1 MSNPRAVTYRPM
13 TEGDLGATTY
23 VRRAAMESLDSGATP
38 SSWTPAFPRTQ
49 AHLLRTDP
57 DGCIIAEID
66 GVVVGFAQG
75 WVRGDIWFLAQ
86 LFVQPE
92 VHSLGIGGA
101 LLARAKVYGEA
112 RGARVFSVV
121 STAQPVSQALYM
133 RHGMFAI
140 GIGYRMTGDLAPLRQ
155 LPEPAATKKTI
166 VDLGVWQDSVAK
178 LDRSVFGAERRD
190 DHGWYLAGGA
200 STGSEASFGLTRD
213 GELVAYGYAIEDGG
227 HIAPIAAYEP
237 ADQLPMLRMSA
248 EWLLDREVGTGM
260 IWVLSQ
266 NSTMMSALL
275 DAGWRIG
282 AWTFLLASDPFAEFD
297 RYHPAGGILL

>member
-1 MSNPRAVTYRPM
+1 MSNPRAAAYRPM
-13 TEGDLGATTY
+13 TEADLGTVAY
-23 VRRAAMESLDSGATP
+23 VRKAALESIERRPAPPAWVP
-38 SSWTPAFPRTQ
+38 SSHPAI
-49 AHLLRTDP
+49 AHLLHTDP
-57 DGCIIAEID
+57 DGCIVAEID
-66 GVVVGFAQG
+66 GLVVGYAQA

-101 LLARAKVYGEA
+101 LLARAKAYGEA

-133 RHGMFAI
+133 RQGMFAI
-140 GIGYRMTGDLAPLRQ
+140 GIGYRMTGELEPLRK
-155 LPEPAATKKTI
+155 LPEAAATKKHI
-166 VDLGVWQDSVAK
+166 VDCSGWQDGMADI
-178 LDRSVFGAERRD
+178 DRQVLGAERRQ
-190 DHGWYLAGGA
+190 DHAWYLDGGA
-200 STGSEASFGLTRD
+200 SNGSAASFGLTRD
-213 GELVAYGYAIEDGG
+213 SELVAYGYAIEDGG
-227 HIAPIAAYEP
+227 YIAPIAAYEP

-248 EWLLDREVGTGM
+248 EWLLDREVGTGT

-266 NSTMMSALL
+266 NTTIMSALL

-282 AWTFLLASDPFAEFD
+282 AWTFLLASESFAKFD